1 MIKTATSEAA
11 ACCIISKSPTFNVGT
26 MLSLATTKNGLN
38 VPVVYLIVKS
48 IKIATATMIA
58 IMIR

>member
-1 MIKTATSEAA
+1 
-11 ACCIISKSPTFNVGT
+11 

-48 IKIATATMIA
+48 IKIATATLIA